1 MRGVDKIDG
10 KMVAAAADYLAIQP
24 PRELGAGTFLSDFQT
39 PAEGAIEPPEANPG
53 PQEAENTSK
62 DTSPVKRL
70 YAVQRGRKADQ
81 RDERDLLVAYK
92 AGVLRELLLSQG
104 MVEEVVLC

>member
-1 MRGVDKIDG
+1 MLTYFPTPYPGELFYSVLCRYYMSSGI
-10 KMVAAAADYLAIQP
+10 
-24 PRELGAGTFLSDFQT
+24 REHN
-39 PAEGAIEPPEANPG
+39 I
-53 PQEAENTSK
+53 
-62 DTSPVKRL
+62 VKRL